1 MSREYFKTGIR
12 LDYGSMKLVYRDARD
27 ISVRKDVLTFNTR
40 VRCTGNGVDSS
51 GNLVWKR
58 FSRGVYEGL
67 ENCIPNP
74 IYVRYE
80 YVDENTTK
88 VTAYLQY
95 TEGHDVFDVEPKTT
109 TPAAAHV

>member
-12 LDYGSMKLVYRDARD
+12 LDYGSMKLVYRDAHD

-40 VRCTGNGVDSS
+40 VRCQGNGVDSS

-58 FSRGVYEGL
+58 FSRWVYEGL
-67 ENCIPNP
+67 ENYIPNP

-80 YVDENTTK
+80 YVDRNTTK
-88 VTAYLQY
+88 VTVYLHY
-95 TEGHDVFDVEPKTT
+95 TYGHDVFDVETKTT
-109 TPAAAHV
+109 TPAATPV